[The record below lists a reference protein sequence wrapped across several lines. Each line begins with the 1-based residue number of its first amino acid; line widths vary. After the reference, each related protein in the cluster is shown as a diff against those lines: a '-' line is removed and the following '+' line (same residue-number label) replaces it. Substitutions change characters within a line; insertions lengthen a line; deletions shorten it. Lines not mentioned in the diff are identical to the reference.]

1 MDEAWTQT
9 SRFRH
14 REYEG
19 DILFDN
25 RIAINILKPA
35 QGMYKYRSAM
45 MFDNGKIFITGM
57 SVTKHH
63 IMKKTIILFFSHIRS
78 EIIPVTI
85 NSRIDSK
92 NDNFIGELENGTV

>member
-1 MDEAWTQT
+1 
-9 SRFRH
+9 
-14 REYEG
+14 
-19 DILFDN
+19 
-25 RIAINILKPA
+25 
-35 QGMYKYRSAM
+35 MYKYRSAM

-63 IMKKTIILFFSHIRS
+63 IMKKNIILFFDHIRD
-78 EIIPVTI
+78 EIIPVAI

>member
-1 MDEAWTQT
+1 
-9 SRFRH
+9 
-14 REYEG
+14 
-19 DILFDN
+19 
-25 RIAINILKPA
+25 
-35 QGMYKYRSAM
+35 

-63 IMKKTIILFFSHIRS
+63 MIKKNIILFFNHILN

-92 NDNFIGELENGTV
+92 DDNFIGELENGTV

>member
-14 REYEG
+14 WEYEG

-63 IMKKTIILFFSHIRS
+63 IIKKNIILFFDHIRN